1 MMRTKWL
8 VASALMGFGGLA
20 LAGSDAPEETQAER
34 EAREEGEEVRTS
46 MEQKAEQTEEAIDER
61 AQEAQQKAGEIGERA
76 SEGAEEAGSGLAE
89 SIGEASEAVQGEP
102 STFAR
107 GSLED
112 GQVRNTLTTNTFG
125 YFTGTGLNAT
135 YQRPISDKISA
146 LGGASFSRTSQG
158 AGAATRFGL
167 QAGVDYFILG
177 QRNEGLRIGPRV
189 ETAFGGETA
198 GENSAFGNLSAAA
211 ELGYNWI
218 SARGLTAGL
227 GAGVSAG
234 FGGTSDNGSGE
245 PKSEEI
251 DNFDADVLPYA
262 RLNVG
267 FSW

>member
-1 MMRTKWL
+1 MMRTKWI

-20 LAGSDAPEETQAER
+20 LAGDSQAER
-34 EAREEGEEVRTS
+34 EAQEEGEEVRTS
-46 MEQKAEQTEEAIDER
+46 MERGADQTEDAIDER
-61 AQEAQQKAGEIGERA
+61 TQEAQKRAGEIGERA
-76 SEGAEEAGSGLAE
+76 SEGAEEAGSGMAA
-89 SIGEASEAVQGEP
+89 SIDEATDAVQGEP

-107 GSLED
+107 GSLEE
-112 GQVRNTLTTNTFG
+112 GRVNNTLTTNAFG

-135 YQRPISDKISA
+135 YQRPISDKFSA
-146 LGGASFSRTSQG
+146 VGGASFSRTSQG

-177 QRNEGLRIGPRV
+177 QHNEGLRIGPRV

-198 GENSAFGNLSAAA
+198 GENSAFGSLSAAA

-227 GAGVSAG
+227 GAGVAAG
-234 FGGTSDNGSGE
+234 FGGTSDNGTGE
-245 PKSEEI
+245 PKSEDV
-251 DNFDADVLPYA
+251 DNLNAGVLPYA